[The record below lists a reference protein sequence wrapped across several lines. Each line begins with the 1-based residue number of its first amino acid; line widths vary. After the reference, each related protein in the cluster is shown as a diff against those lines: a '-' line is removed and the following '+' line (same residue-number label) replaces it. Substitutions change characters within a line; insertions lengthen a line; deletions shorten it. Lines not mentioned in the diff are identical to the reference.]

1 MVSICISEFGSV
13 SIFSEGGGPA
23 LLEEIN
29 TSWTQQRQEPT
40 KHSTAC
46 KVS

>member
-1 MVSICISEFGSV
+1 MQLSEFGSV
-13 SIFSEGGGPA
+13 SIFSEGGGAA

-29 TSWTQQRQEPT
+29 TSWPTQQRQEPT
-40 KHSTAC
+40 KHSTPC